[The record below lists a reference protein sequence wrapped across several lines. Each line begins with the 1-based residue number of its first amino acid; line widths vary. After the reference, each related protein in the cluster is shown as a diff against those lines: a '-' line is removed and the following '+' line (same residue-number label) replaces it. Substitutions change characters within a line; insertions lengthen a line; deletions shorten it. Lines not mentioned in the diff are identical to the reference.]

1 MVQTTRRRLIAA
13 LFLFAALPAGAQRLV
28 IVSLDGLGAET
39 FFEDPVSDELTVLK
53 ATARRGAAARGVQPA
68 FPSTTANSHAAL
80 WTGCYGDLNLITAN
94 APPLVPRSQHTVEE
108 RGNGF
113 RAEQLAAE
121 TFWVAAARTGIPAV
135 AHQPT
140 QGYPFTRF
148 NSAPGAVVVNGYQT
162 RLLAPHALWTPE
174 TGRRMPD
181 GSWLFEH
188 GPATFRVVLT
198 AKSARITHT
207 ASGRSVEARSAPAEG
222 EPPRQRALARRF
234 SPPLF
239 VDGPA
244 PAALYFRLFRSGV
257 SSFRLYVTP
266 WHELGSS
273 VPLDGIF
280 REAGGFVGNGPT
292 ALLEKA
298 QITPAEYL
306 EAMELVIRQMTRH
319 AAWLEKKFHPRLMQ
333 SYLPF
338 PDEIDHMWLPAARAG
353 DPQARAWRRWGYIA
367 INRGAEEL
375 ARLAHGGD
383 YLLWVSDHGM
393 TPVSKFVSV
402 PAVLKQA
409 GLDSQAVYLY
419 HSILV
424 NTVDWKNGLVPLA
437 ARETVVEQVRRALA
451 TAPGITLFFTPAQ
464 DGARLGIGG
473 PAGGDL
479 YFDFAP
485 GTGPAPR
492 GQRELFA
499 EGPARGMHGFL
510 PTRRDMQAILVLSG
524 PRIAPGTALPEI
536 RIIDIAP
543 MIAHLLHF
551 PAPPT
556 FRGRSPLELP
566 AQRPAAATGRN

>member
-13 LFLFAALPAGAQRLV
+13 LFLSAALPAGAQRLV
-28 IVSLDGLGAET
+28 IASLDGLGAET

-80 WTGCYGDLNLITAN
+80 WTGCYGDVNMITAN
-94 APPLVPRSQHTVEE
+94 APPLLPRSLHTVEE

-113 RAEQLAAE
+113 RSEQLAAE
-121 TFWVAAARTGIPAV
+121 TFWAAAARAGIPAV

-162 RLLAPHALWTPE
+162 RLLAPHALWTPG

-207 ASGRSVEARSAPAEG
+207 ASGRSVEAQWAPAEG
-222 EPPRQRALARRF
+222 EPPSHRALARRF

-244 PAALYFRLFRSGV
+244 PAALYFRLFRSGR

-298 QITPAEYL
+298 QISPPEYL

-319 AAWLEKKFHPRLMQ
+319 AAWLEKKFHPRLMM

-402 PAVLKQA
+402 PEVLKQA

-424 NTVDWKNGLVPLA
+424 NTVDWKNGIVPLTR
-437 ARETVVEQVRRALA
+437 REPVVEQARRALA
-451 TAPGITLFFTPAQ
+451 AAPGITLFFTPAQ

-499 EGPARGMHGFL
+499 EGPPRGMHGFL
-510 PTRRDMQAILVLSG
+510 PTRRDMQAILVMSG
-524 PRIAPGTALPEI
+524 PRIVPGTLLPEI

-543 MIAHLLHF
+543 MIAELLHF
-551 PAPPT
+551 PAPAT
-556 FRGRSPLELP
+556 FRGRSPIELP